1 MAKCRPVRFAK
12 EKYQSC
18 PRVITDFYSKFEFV
32 FPLAFHW
39 SGLKPI
45 GYFVVESFDEGVGFS
60 WRAYRNIGSGY
71 TCVDFAMGLFVDT
84 IETTTLLTGFN
95 ETEITYLAAT
105 NAEWLPY
112 LVDEGIRFVHYLA
125 NRVEASLDWIRTFLM
140 PFIFLWSPLLLSD
153 PFRGLLLLN
162 FEASTLL
169 QLPLQAH

>member
-1 MAKCRPVRFAK
+1 MLFEHCAQYFAKCRPLRFAK

-18 PRVITDFYSKFEFV
+18 PRVIIDFYDRFESV
-32 FPLAFHW
+32 FPLAFRW

-45 GYFVVESFDEGVGFS
+45 DYSIVESFGEGVGFS

-105 NAEWLPY
+105 NAGWLPY
-112 LVDEGIRFVHYLA
+112 LANEGMKFVHYPA
-125 NRVEASLDWIRTFLM
+125 NWVRR
-140 PFIFLWSPLLLSD
+140 
-153 PFRGLLLLN
+153 
-162 FEASTLL
+162 
-169 QLPLQAH
+169 